1 MDMMTGGCSVGHS
14 PVSGAEGGMMNELVI
29 GASQSAGSGHLLW
42 VLWGGVGIFL
52 VGIYMA
58 VYVLI
63 RTRWGHRVN
72 TVTAAPEVV
81 DHEVLPLK

>member
-1 MDMMTGGCSVGHS
+1 MNEVVVGASHSVG
-14 PVSGAEGGMMNELVI
+14 A
-29 GASQSAGSGHLLW
+29 GHLLW

-63 RTRWGHRVN
+63 RTRWGHRANAVPDL
-72 TVTAAPEVV
+72 PEVA
-81 DHEVLPLK
+81 DHEVVHAK